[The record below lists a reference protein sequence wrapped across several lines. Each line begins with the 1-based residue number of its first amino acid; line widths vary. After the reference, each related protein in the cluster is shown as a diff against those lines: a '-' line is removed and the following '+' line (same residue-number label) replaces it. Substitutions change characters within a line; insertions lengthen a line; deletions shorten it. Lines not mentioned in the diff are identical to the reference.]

1 MINTVI
7 AITLIIVLGLTAL
20 VAGSAGTFLYVYRK
34 ISSES
39 RPQAGYEE
47 RIVALELQVQGLPS
61 LWEEE
66 RARAKRLKDSAEA
79 ARRSADKKLE
89 EIEEHE
95 QSQLDL
101 PAFDGAGI
109 EEPEMFPMRRNMGVP
124 TEAGIQERAAAVA
137 HLLG

>member
-7 AITLIIVLGLTAL
+7 GITLIIVMGLTAL
-20 VAGSAGTFLYVYRK
+20 VAGAAGTFLYVYRK

-39 RPQAGYEE
+39 RPRAGYEE
-47 RIVALELQVQGLPS
+47 RLVALELQVQGLPS

-66 RARAKRLKDSAEA
+66 RKRAKRLKDAAEA

-95 QSQLDL
+95 QTELGI
-101 PAFDGAGI
+101 PAVNGPGI
-109 EEPEMFPMRRNMGVP
+109 EAPEMFPVRTNMGVP
-124 TEAGIQERAAAVA
+124 DSPGIGERAAAVA